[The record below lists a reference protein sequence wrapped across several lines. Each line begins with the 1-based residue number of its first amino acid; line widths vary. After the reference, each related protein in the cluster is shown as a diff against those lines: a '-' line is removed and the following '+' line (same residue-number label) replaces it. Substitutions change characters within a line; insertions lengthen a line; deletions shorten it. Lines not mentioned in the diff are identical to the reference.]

1 MSRIL
6 VIDDDPD
13 VRQLLRR
20 ALEHDKHEVLEAEN
34 GKEGVRLWRENRPDL
49 VITDILMP
57 EKDGYETLF
66 ELLSMDPNVKVIAMT
81 AGDWRDTLDR
91 LWDAQLHGAARTI
104 PKPFTLSEM
113 RRIVG
118 EVLAAKTL

>member
-1 MSRIL
+1 MARIL

-13 VRQLLRR
+13 VRQLLKT
-20 ALEHDKHEVLEAEN
+20 ALELDKHEVTEAEN
-34 GKEGVRLWRENRPDL
+34 GKEGLRRWRENRPDL

-66 ELLSMDPNVKVIAMT
+66 ELLSMEPNVKVIAMT
-81 AGDWRDTLDR
+81 GGGWRDTLDR
-91 LWDAQLHGAARTI
+91 LWDAQLHGASRTV

-118 EVLAAKTL
+118 EVLAQ

>member
-13 VRQLLRR
+13 IRQLLKT
-20 ALEHDKHEVLEAEN
+20 ALELDKHEVVQAEN
-34 GKEGVRLWRENRPDL
+34 GKEGVRRWRENRPDL

-66 ELLSMDPNVKVIAMT
+66 ELLSIEPNVKVIAMT
-81 AGDWRDTLDR
+81 GGGWRETLDR
-91 LWDAQLHGAARTI
+91 LWDAQLHGASRTI
-104 PKPFTLSEM
+104 PKPFSLSEM

-118 EVLAAKTL
+118 EVLAQ

>member
-1 MSRIL
+1 MARIL

-13 VRQLLRR
+13 VRQLLKT
-20 ALEHDKHEVLEAEN
+20 ALELDKHEVTEAEN
-34 GKEGVRLWRENRPDL
+34 GKEGLRRWRENRPDL
-49 VITDILMP
+49 VITDIVMP

-66 ELLSMDPNVKVIAMT
+66 ELLSIEPNVKVIAMT
-81 AGDWRDTLDR
+81 GGGWRDTLDR
-91 LWDAQLHGAARTI
+91 LWDAQLHGASRTI

-118 EVLAAKTL
+118 EVLAL

>member
-1 MSRIL
+1 MSLIL

-13 VRQLLRR
+13 VRQLLKT
-20 ALEHDKHEVLEAEN
+20 ALELDRHEVVQAEN
-34 GKEGVRLWRENRPDL
+34 GKEGIKRWRESRPDL

-57 EKDGYETLF
+57 EKDGFETLF
-66 ELLSMDPNVKVIAMT
+66 ELVSLEPKVKVIAMT
-81 AGDWRDTLDR
+81 GGGWRDTTDR
-91 LWDAQLHGAARTI
+91 LHDARLYGASRTI

-118 EVLAAKTL
+118 EVLAL

>member
-13 VRQLLRR
+13 VRQLLKT
-20 ALEHDKHEVLEAEN
+20 ALELDKHEVLEAEN
-34 GKEGVRLWRENRPDL
+34 GKEGVRRWRESRPDL
-49 VITDILMP
+49 VITDIVMP
-57 EKDGYETLF
+57 VKDGYETLF
-66 ELLSMDPNVKVIAMT
+66 ELLSIEPNVKVIAMT
-81 AGDWRDTLDR
+81 GGGWRDTLDR
-91 LWDAQLHGAARTI
+91 LWDAQLHGASRTV

-118 EVLAAKTL
+118 EVLAL

>member
-13 VRQLLRR
+13 VRQLLRK
-20 ALEHDKHEVLEAEN
+20 ALESDKHEVVEAEN
-34 GKEGVRLWRENRPDL
+34 GKEGVRLWRANRPDL

-81 AGDWRDTLDR
+81 AGEWRDTLDR
-91 LWDAQLHGAARTI
+91 LWDAQLHGASRTI

-118 EVLAAKTL
+118 EVLAG

>member
-1 MSRIL
+1 MARIL

-13 VRQLLRR
+13 VRQLLKT
-20 ALEHDKHEVLEAEN
+20 ALELDKHEVTEAEN
-34 GKEGVRLWRENRPDL
+34 GKEGLRRWRENRPDL
-49 VITDILMP
+49 VITDIVMP

-66 ELLSMDPNVKVIAMT
+66 ELLSMEPNVKVIAMT
-81 AGDWRDTLDR
+81 GGGWRDTLDR
-91 LWDAQLHGAARTI
+91 LWDAQLHGASRTI

-118 EVLAAKTL
+118 EVLAL